1 MLDAAVKSVEL
12 SASMKATGKYAF
24 IDCPKLTDITI
35 PDSVET
41 ISYETFLCCDSLDN
55 VVLPSSVKTIED
67 LAFEKCISLTNI
79 VIPDSVTSIG
89 NSAFLDT
96 PKLNTIYYTG
106 TEEQWKQINIGNYN
120 ESLLGCKIVF
130 EYNEPRVSLALDGSL
145 KVLILFSNDIIDGW
159 TLNDKKF
166 TTTNKIATYEVAAK
180 DFMKDIVLAKNGKTV
195 VTFKVADIL
204 KKYKE
209 ISSISNLAKALEA
222 YCKAASAY
230 FDDKATVADFSS
242 SWEEIK
248 LATKSSTLS
257 DKTAALGDNYY
268 GSSLLLRSST
278 ILRHY
283 FTNEKSDL
291 SYEQKSIPA
300 HLYADKEN
308 YCVNDYIYKVLTNSK
323 STADLKNVCA
333 ALYYYGVEAAE
344 YYDKLNS

>member
-1 MLDAAVKSVEL
+1 
-12 SASMKATGKYAF
+12 MKATGKYAF

-35 PDSVET
+35 PDSV
-41 ISYETFLCCDSLDN
+41 
-55 VVLPSSVKTIED
+55 
-67 LAFEKCISLTNI
+67 
-79 VIPDSVTSIG
+79 TSIG
-89 NSAFLDT
+89 NSAFSGT

-106 TEEQWKQINIGNYN
+106 TEEQWKQINIDNYN

-130 EYNEPRVSLALDGSL
+130 EYNYEPRVSLALDGSL

-242 SWEEIK
+242 S
-248 LATKSSTLS
+248 L
-257 DKTAALGDNYY
+257 
-268 GSSLLLRSST
+268 
-278 ILRHY
+278 
-283 FTNEKSDL
+283 
-291 SYEQKSIPA
+291 
-300 HLYADKEN
+300 
-308 YCVNDYIYKVLTNSK
+308 
-323 STADLKNVCA
+323 
-333 ALYYYGVEAAE
+333 
-344 YYDKLNS
+344 